1 MGETHGLQKRRT
13 GRTSS
18 WSGLFASAVL
28 VLLACTWGG
37 CAGSR
42 DRDVPPRPSQGSVPR
57 TIPGQ
62 DAPAEG
68 RRLGPEP
75 IALQFVTVHE
85 NERSAPY
92 FPFEGL
98 AGLAFGDD
106 GTLYICDELGG
117 RIHGWDQSRN
127 SWFEFNLPGGRYARP
142 VDVCVD
148 GFLVL
153 VLDMDGRELQRFDL
167 DGVFLDRLVDFR
179 YLDPGYDRLP
189 TAFDVD
195 VDGGLVICDV
205 QEDQILLLDG
215 FLNLRPTVGVSG
227 SFQGQFRDPSGVVFL
242 LDGTFMVADRG
253 NRRLQHFNR
262 LGAFLQEIGGEF
274 DVDNPLLT
282 PQGLACDEYGNLF
295 VADPAGGA
303 IHVYDAGFNH
313 LFSVGS
319 ELGLL
324 AGPEGP
330 IALAVSEDGLLAV
343 SDRSRQAVLLYRILY
358 R

>member
-1 MGETHGLQKRRT
+1 MFRDRPLRSAGT
-13 GRTSS
+13 GRIPGG
-18 WSGLFASAVL
+18 SGLVASVVGLCLVAVL
-28 VLLACTWGG
+28 GG
-37 CAGSR
+37 CAGSSDADIAAR
-42 DRDVPPRPSQGSVPR
+42 SVRGIDPRLTADQEASYSNRQSDLQPV
-57 TIPGQ
+57 
-62 DAPAEG
+62 
-68 RRLGPEP
+68 
-75 IALQFVTVHE
+75 ALQFVTVHE

-92 FPFEGL
+92 YPFEGL
-98 AGLAFGDD
+98 SGLAFGDD

-127 SWFEFNLPGGRYARP
+127 EWFQFNVPGGRYARP
-142 VDVCVD
+142 VDVRVD

-153 VLDMDGRELQRFDL
+153 VLDMDGHVLQRYDL

-189 TAFDVD
+189 TSFDVD
-195 VDGGLVICDV
+195 VDGGLVVCDG
-205 QEDQILLLDG
+205 QEDQILILDS
-215 FLNLRPTVGVSG
+215 FLNLRPTVGGTG

-242 LDGTFMVADRG
+242 RDGTFVVADRG

-262 LGAFLQEIGGEF
+262 LGAFLEEVGGEF
-274 DVDNPLLT
+274 AIDNPLLT
-282 PQGLACDEYGNLF
+282 PQGLARDEYGNLF
-295 VADPAGGA
+295 VADPASGKV
-303 IHVYDAGFNH
+303 HVYDAGFEH

-324 AGPEGP
+324 ASPEGP
-330 IALAVSEDGLLAV
+330 IDVAVSEDGLLAV